1 MKSVNRQAHLTEA
14 ARNRYFLQQA
24 REMKSRRSIQNKMS
38 QTFAGNYQED
48 ICLSSIDVTSFG
60 VISAIVQ
67 LLRADYSLQTLNSI
81 PFHTDSCKRYLGKN
95 YVNIFW
101 IYWKPGPGNP
111 SVSQEFP
118 TQPTRSLVDKSPS
131 QLSLMLLIG
140 NDTIL

>member
-38 QTFAGNYQED
+38 QTFADNYQED
-48 ICLSSIDVTSFG
+48 ICLSSIDVTNFG
-60 VISAIVQ
+60 VISATVQ

-95 YVNIFW
+95 YVNIF
-101 IYWKPGPGNP
+101 
-111 SVSQEFP
+111 
-118 TQPTRSLVDKSPS
+118 
-131 QLSLMLLIG
+131 
-140 NDTIL
+140 